1 LDVWLKNVELD
12 DEYESVD
19 EDETEDTEKVSKK
32 VENIKITE
40 QPNKVSADTNT
51 NTNKEPSNKP
61 NNKQNNKQSGGNKQ
75 QSGGPRKRLQQN

>member
-1 LDVWLKNVELD
+1 MWLKNIELE

-19 EDETEDTEKVSKK
+19 EEETDATEKITEK

-40 QPNKVSADTNT
+40 QPTKETPDTNT
-51 NTNKEPSNKP
+51 NNNKETSNKP
-61 NNKQNNKQSGGNKQ
+61 NYKQGNKQGGGNKQ